1 METPRHTISVN
12 ENRFVEKR
20 EPKMTDQN
28 PTATALGT
36 ENRNEMS
43 RSSVPDFA
51 PKCVSQGCRFCG
63 TPLHQTVVDLGKSPL
78 CESYLTA
85 EQLNEMEPFY
95 PLQAFVCERCFLV
108 QVLEHVD
115 GITIFGGEYAYFSS
129 YSDSWLKHCQE
140 YVENVCDRFELD
152 DQSQVVE
159 VASNDGYL
167 LQYFM
172 EKGIKVQG
180 IDPAENVAAAAIEK
194 GIPTIV
200 RYFGEEA
207 AKDLVIDGLRAD
219 LLIGNNVLA
228 HVPNLND
235 FVSGLSVLLA
245 PSGLLTMEFPHLL
258 HLIQQN
264 QFDTICQEH
273 YCYLSLYAISQV
285 FEAHGLTIFDVEE
298 TPTHGGSLRVFVR
311 HTNDDS
317 KPVLPRVAEIH
328 EREIANG
335 LTKLETYGAYGEKVE
350 ETKRALLEFL
360 IGARR
365 EGKRVAG
372 YGAPGK
378 GNTLLNYCGIRQD
391 FIEFVV
397 DRNTF
402 KHGKFLPGTHIPIF
416 PPEKIDEERPDY
428 VLILPWNLKDEITAQ
443 LAHIREWGGKFVVP
457 IPALEVF

>member
-1 METPRHTISVN
+1 MSN
-12 ENRFVEKR
+12 
-20 EPKMTDQN
+20 QN
-28 PTATALGT
+28 SAGPTLGNAI
-36 ENRNEMS
+36 ESERS
-43 RSSVPDFA
+43 RSLDSNVGS
-51 PKCVSQGCRFCG
+51 KRVNHGCRFCG
-63 TPLHQTVVDLGKSPL
+63 TPLHHLVVDLGKSPL

-95 PLQAFVCERCFLV
+95 PLQAFVCEHCFLV

-115 GITIFGGEYAYFSS
+115 GESIFGGEYAYFSS
-129 YSDSWLKHCQE
+129 YSDSWLQHCRD
-140 YVENVCDRFELD
+140 YVEKVCDRFKLD
-152 DQSQVVE
+152 DQTQVVE

-172 EKGIKVQG
+172 EKGVKVQG
-180 IDPAENVAAAAIEK
+180 IEPADNVAAVAIEK
-194 GIPTIV
+194 GIPTII
-200 RYFGEEA
+200 RYFGDEA
-207 AKDLVIDGLRAD
+207 ARDLVRDGLRAD

-245 PSGLLTMEFPHLL
+245 PSGLLTMEFPHLI
-258 HLIQQN
+258 HLIEQN

-273 YCYLSLYAISQV
+273 YCYLSLHAISQV

-298 TPTHGGSLRVFVR
+298 IPTHGGSLRVFVR
-311 HTNDDS
+311 HTKDES
-317 KPVLPRVAEIH
+317 KPVLPKVTETH
-328 EREIANG
+328 KREIENG
-335 LTKLETYGAYGEKVE
+335 LTKLETYATYGEKVA

-365 EGKRVAG
+365 EGKRIAG

-378 GNTLLNYCGIRQD
+378 GNTLLNYCGVRQD

-402 KHGKFLPGTHIPIF
+402 KQGKFLPGTHIPIF

-443 LAHIREWGGKFVVP
+443 LAHIRDWGGKFVVP
-457 IPALEVF
+457 IPALEVFEISE